1 MKKIFLVILFLCFI
15 FCGCGKKEPKP
26 DVLAN
31 IYKKDKIVVGVREDA
46 PPFGYKDKNG
56 YLTGFDIDLSKYI
69 AKSILGNE
77 TKVEFIPVT
86 ASNRI
91 MKLASGEVDMLVAAM
106 SITENRKQI
115 LNFSIPYYTAG
126 QAIMVNSDSKA
137 SSLAD
142 FENKKLII
150 VFGSTSER
158 NLRSNVPG
166 ITVIGFKGYD
176 EAYKA
181 LKARQADG
189 MIADD
194 SILLR
199 YTINDKSVKILR
211 KRYSK
216 EPYAVVF
223 RKEAESERIL
233 KQVNNVMEHLK
244 KTGKLDK
251 MLEKWQITNQ

>member
-15 FCGCGKKEPKP
+15 FCGCGKKQPKS
-26 DVLAN
+26 DVLSE
-31 IYKKDKIVVGVREDA
+31 IYKRDKIIVGVREDA
-46 PPFGYKDKNG
+46 APFGYRDEKGN
-56 YLTGFDIDLSKYI
+56 LLGFDIELARTI
-69 AKSILGNE
+69 AKSLLGNE
-77 TKVEFIPVT
+77 TKVEFVPVT

-106 SITENRKQI
+106 SITRQRQQI
-115 LNFSIPYYTAG
+115 LNFSIPYYIAG

-137 SSLAD
+137 TSLSD
-142 FENKKLII
+142 FENQRLII

-166 ITVIGFKGYD
+166 ISVLGFKGYD

-181 LKARQADG
+181 LKAKQANG

-194 SILLR
+194 TILLR
-199 YTINDKSVKILR
+199 YIIRDKSVRLLK

-223 RKEAESERIL
+223 RKEPESERL
-233 KQVNNVMEHLK
+233 LQQVDYIMDNLK

-251 MLEKWQITNQ
+251 MLEKWQITSD